1 MFSNYFYQKSYCLRD
16 NVEKYGTARQPIDD
30 NTAHALCMPNN

>member
-1 MFSNYFYQKSYCLRD
+1 MFNIFFSKPCRLCD
-16 NVEKYGTARQPIDD
+16 NVEKYGTARQATDD